1 MLLKGKDYF
10 SNTLETEYYST
21 IKIKLIYL
29 SNDYFIS
36 SKEELKHTILQ
47 IADSLIGKLE
57 TSKLIGLKIEKI
69 DDIFT
74 ITIEKISEKILRMIL
89 FFISSGLKIKIIE

>member
-1 MLLKGKDYF
+1 MLLKGQVF

-36 SKEELKHTILQ
+36 SKEELKHIILQ
-47 IADSLIGKLE
+47 IADSLIGKIE
-57 TSKLIGLKIEKI
+57 TSKLIGLRIEKI
-69 DDIFT
+69 DDVFT
-74 ITIEKISEKILRMIL
+74 ITIEKIYEKIFRMIL